1 MTAISPWKKTKRP
14 YSNPETEGILE
25 GDQVVFPAPE
35 EIKGEEKP
43 DQRPGIYPERITIAP
58 LTEKGEPNG
67 IPGNNYRFCLE
78 PEEIQRGTLTI
89 CRETIEDYIEYLDLS
104 SQEEVSIWILRPK
117 IMD

>member
-1 MTAISPWKKTKRP
+1 MEENQEA
-14 YSNPETEGILE
+14 YSSPETEGILE

-58 LTEKGEPNG
+58 LTEEGESNG

-78 PEEIQRGTLTI
+78 PADIPRGTLTI
-89 CRETIEDYIEYLDLS
+89 CRETLDDYIAYVDF
-104 SQEEVSIWILRPK
+104 
-117 IMD
+117 